1 MIQGIPQSLKPF
13 YKDKQ
18 QHFSASF
25 FLLQQFKIQRC
36 P

>member
-25 FLLQQFKIQRC
+25 FLMQQFEVQRR